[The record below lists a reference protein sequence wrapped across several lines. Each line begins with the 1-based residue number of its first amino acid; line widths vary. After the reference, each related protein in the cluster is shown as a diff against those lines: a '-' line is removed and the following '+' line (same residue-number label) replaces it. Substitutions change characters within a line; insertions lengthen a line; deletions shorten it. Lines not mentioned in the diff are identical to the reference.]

1 MYKKN
6 EIIPREFSNM
16 FSSCSENGF
25 GNLWGMWKRHCIVQ
39 SIHPLKNKGIFSWR
53 INSSKNKFH
62 LFLIKIPFIF
72 FLIPGLLCK
81 LSVLGNEWMMN
92 VSLLRI
98 SLFFCVHTWTSVSAH
113 RRHSTWWPHGNVRT
127 VAVRPKQTQQ
137 RSSTAKLPFFSAS
150 VRSRRKRSF
159 SLSLKKFFWLIGWG
173 VFFAMETL
181 KTRIWLRQFYPFLKI
196 SKFLLIIKKKKIG
209 MCRNKICLTAKMM
222 AHWEVV
228 NSRIWR
234 EKKSQWPRNLQF
246 GTPMASFSSHRYF
259 AFCWMRLSTWT
270 AVCGRWFL
278 PFPPPYSP
286 GQRRWHCCRCCC
298 IVPS

>member
-98 SLFFCVHTWTSVSAH
+98 SLFFLCTHLDQCQRTQTAQHLVAARERSDCRGSAKANTAALIH
-113 RRHSTWWPHGNVRT
+113 RQIAVLLRLSQVQTKTFLQFILKKIFLINWMRGFFCHGNIENKNL
-127 VAVRPKQTQQ
+127 VATILSVLENFKIFINNKKEENWNVPK
-137 RSSTAKLPFFSAS
+137 
-150 VRSRRKRSF
+150 
-159 SLSLKKFFWLIGWG
+159 
-173 VFFAMETL
+173 
-181 KTRIWLRQFYPFLKI
+181 
-196 SKFLLIIKKKKIG
+196 
-209 MCRNKICLTAKMM
+209 
-222 AHWEVV
+222 
-228 NSRIWR
+228 
-234 EKKSQWPRNLQF
+234 
-246 GTPMASFSSHRYF
+246 
-259 AFCWMRLSTWT
+259 
-270 AVCGRWFL
+270 
-278 PFPPPYSP
+278 
-286 GQRRWHCCRCCC
+286 
-298 IVPS
+298 